1 MPSLLLL
8 LLQETEPLLGQQ
20 HLMTTIAL
28 ASPHFGS
35 AQLLSKFR
43 ALCRAQHRRQTLAIT
58 KVFPRGLSMRCRTDV
73 AVGCGGGDGG
83 GEGRRAGNGVDCSA
97 QVCSG
102 GGGSVDSGGGG
113 GGSTA
118 AAATTPAWLEVGV
131 HGAAGPT
138 RRTRAATLSHHLAP
152 SRFLL
157 LLCMVQCY

>member
-113 GGSTA
+113 CGSSA

-138 RRTRAATLSHHLAP
+138 RRTRAATLAHHLAP